1 MGYSGEVHAT
11 RVQSRAPG
19 RARGEPK
26 KLLTYTAARGRGRY
40 ARGGLSGSGAQTLS
54 PVSELSRQ
62 SSGFESGAGGVRG
75 C

>member
-1 MGYSGEVHAT
+1 MRNKSAVAGAGACSGGAKKVAYVHGC
-11 RVQSRAPG
+11 P
-19 RARGEPK
+19 
-26 KLLTYTAARGRGRY
+26 GRGRY